1 MVEVKKK
8 VIVQDS
14 EYDELLKE
22 QTAVDYVL
30 SSKLDSYLVMVI
42 QYMNENDQHDIPRNQ
57 HVR

>member
-42 QYMNENDQHDIPRNQ
+42 QYMNENEQHDIPRNQ